1 MRDTALI
8 FRRQLALSL
17 RSPLWMVV
25 GLVQPVVYLVF
36 FGPLLAG
43 LNLGADSWQV
53 YIPGLLVQLTLF
65 GAAFVGFSVIAD
77 VRSGVIERMRVTP
90 VSRVALLLGRVLRD
104 VVLLVG
110 QSVVLVVVAVGFGL
124 RAPVVGVLIGL
135 VLVALL
141 SAGLAAL
148 SYAVGMATKSEESL
162 APLLNTVTVP
172 LLLLSGVLLPMSL
185 GPRWLDVVS
194 RLTPLRYVV
203 DAVRE
208 VFLGR
213 YVNGVVVLG
222 VGVALGMV
230 GVALGWGVWVFRR
243 DNA

>member
-8 FRRQLALSL
+8 FRRQLSTSL

-43 LNLGADSWQV
+43 LNLGANSWQV
-53 YIPGLLVQLTLF
+53 YIPGLLVQLALF

-77 VRSGVIERMRVTP
+77 VRSGVVERMRVTP

-104 VVLLVG
+104 VVLLVA
-110 QSVVLVVVAVGFGL
+110 QSAVLLVVAFGFGL
-124 RAPVVGVLIGL
+124 RAPIGGVLLSL
-135 VLVALL
+135 VLIALL
-141 SAGLAAL
+141 TTSLAAL
-148 SYAVGMATKSEESL
+148 SYTFGLATRSEESL

-172 LLLLSGVLLPMSL
+172 LLLLSGILLPMSL
-185 GPRWLDVVS
+185 APAWLDVVS
-194 RLTPLRYVV
+194 RCTPLRYVV
-203 DAVRE
+203 DAIRDA
-208 VFLGR
+208 FLGH
-213 YVNGVVVLG
+213 YTSSTTLTGLL
-222 VGVALGMV
+222 VAAGLAGI
-230 GVALGWGVWVFRR
+230 AIAWGSRVFRR